1 METSRMANSLVE
13 EDLFDEGRFLLRAAR
28 RLLRFE
34 AGSGVGVVG
43 VIIVVVL

>member
-1 METSRMANSLVE
+1 MVNSFV
-13 EDLFDEGRFLLRAAR
+13 EDLDDGRRFLLRAAR
-28 RLLRFE
+28 RLLLRLE